1 MRAPQLGHADPAET
15 GLHCRSRNSSI
26 DRRSAGLQ
34 LPVGLRE
41 GLTISAFNGVA
52 SLTKVPKKFSRV
64 CLPSNVP
71 LPDEVIRFVQPV
83 PALAPHGF
91 VALTRC
97 ILQILST
104 FNLDVPSL
112 VGDQARLL

>member
-34 LPVGLRE
+34 LPAGLRE

-71 LPDEVIRFVQPV
+71 LPDEVIRFIQPF
-83 PALAPHGF
+83 PSLAPPRF
-91 VALTRC
+91 VPLPLC
-97 ILQILST
+97 ILRVL
-104 FNLDVPSL
+104 
-112 VGDQARLL
+112 